1 MRSKSKFRS
10 GGKLM
15 KTESF
20 GTTAGGVK
28 ATLYTL
34 ENKNHTVVK
43 VTDLGATL
51 VSVLYADKEGKLCDM
66 VLGYDDAGAYEKG
79 TSYFGATIGRN
90 GNRIKGARATIDGK
104 EWVIE
109 ANEGENSLH
118 SGSNGFHH
126 LMWEMKENGNNFVSF
141 YHYSPQEEQGF
152 PGNMHITVTYTL
164 DDEDTIHIAYDA
176 KADADTVMNF
186 TNHSYFNLA
195 GHDSGVMEDQKLQIM
210 ADAYTPVVDSHAI
223 PTGEI
228 VPVAGTP
235 MDFTTMKPIGQDIR
249 EDFDQ
254 LKYTGGYDHNYV
266 LSDKPGTMRQMAKAE
281 CVASGIAMDAYTDC
295 CGVQFYAGNFIGTQT
310 GKGGVTY
317 GDRHGFCLESQF
329 YPNAVNEKNFPS
341 PVVPA
346 NTEYHSE
353 TKYHFYHM

>member
-1 MRSKSKFRS
+1 
-10 GGKLM
+10 M
-15 KTESF
+15 KTEAF
-20 GTTAGGVK
+20 GSIQSGKK
-28 ATLYTL
+28 ATLYIL

-43 VTDLGATL
+43 VTDFGATL
-51 VSVLYADKEGKLCDM
+51 VSVLFADKDGVMKDM
-66 VLGYDDAGAYEKG
+66 VLGYDDATSYEKG
-79 TSYFGATIGRN
+79 TSCFGATIGRN
-90 GNRIKGARATIDGK
+90 GNRIKDARFTIDGK

-109 ANEGENSLH
+109 ANENGNSLH
-118 SGSNGFHH
+118 SGKNGFNH
-126 LMWEMKENGNNFVSF
+126 LMWEMKESGDNYVTF

-152 PGNMHITVTYTL
+152 PGNMHVTVTYTL
-164 DDEDTIHIAYDA
+164 DDEDTVHITYHA

-195 GHDSGVMEDQKLQIM
+195 GHDSGVMLDQKLQLF
-210 ADAYTPVVDSHAI
+210 ADAYTPDEDSHSI

-228 VPVAGTP
+228 APVAGTP
-235 MDFTTMKPIGQDIR
+235 MDFTTMKPIGQDINA
-249 EDFDQ
+249 DFEQ
-254 LKYTGGYDHNYV
+254 LHFTGGYDHNYV

-281 CVASGIAMDAYTDC
+281 CDASGIAMDAYTEC
-295 CGVQFYAGNFIGTQT
+295 CGVQLYAGNFIGTQT

-346 NTEYHSE
+346 DTEYHSE
-353 TKYHFYHM
+353 TKYHFYHI

>member
-1 MRSKSKFRS
+1 
-10 GGKLM
+10 M
-15 KTESF
+15 KTEAF
-20 GTTAGGVK
+20 GSIQSGKK
-28 ATLYTL
+28 ATLYIL

-43 VTDLGATL
+43 VTDFGATL
-51 VSVLYADKEGKLCDM
+51 VSVLFADKEGVMKDM
-66 VLGYDDAGAYEKG
+66 VLGYDDAASYEKG
-79 TSYFGATIGRN
+79 TSCFGATIGRN
-90 GNRIKGARATIDGK
+90 GNRIKDARFTIDGK

-109 ANEGENSLH
+109 ANENNNSLH
-118 SGSNGFHH
+118 SGKNGFNH
-126 LMWEMKENGNNFVSF
+126 LMWEMKESGDNYVTF

-152 PGNMHITVTYTL
+152 PGNMHVTVTYTL
-164 DDEDTIHIAYDA
+164 DDEDTVHITYHA

-195 GHDSGVMEDQKLQIM
+195 GHDSGVMLDQKLQLF
-210 ADAYTPVVDSHAI
+210 ADAYTPDEDSHSI

-228 VPVAGTP
+228 APVAGTP
-235 MDFTTMKPIGQDIR
+235 MDFTTMKPIGQDINA
-249 EDFDQ
+249 DFEQ
-254 LKYTGGYDHNYV
+254 LHFTGGYDHNYV

-281 CVASGIAMDAYTDC
+281 CDASGIAMDAYTEC
-295 CGVQFYAGNFIGTQT
+295 CGVQLYAGNFIGTQT
-310 GKGGVTY
+310 GKGGATY

-353 TKYHFYHM
+353 TKYHFYHI

>member
-1 MRSKSKFRS
+1 
-10 GGKLM
+10 M
-15 KTESF
+15 KTEAF
-20 GTTAGGVK
+20 GSIQSGKK
-28 ATLYTL
+28 ATLYIL

-43 VTDLGATL
+43 VTDFGATL
-51 VSVLYADKEGKLCDM
+51 VSVLFADKDGVMKDM
-66 VLGYDDAGAYEKG
+66 VLGYDDAASYEKG
-79 TSYFGATIGRN
+79 TSCFGATIGRN
-90 GNRIKGARATIDGK
+90 GNRIKDARFTIDGK

-109 ANEGENSLH
+109 ANENGNSLH
-118 SGSNGFHH
+118 SGKNGFNH
-126 LMWEMKENGNNFVSF
+126 LMWEMKESGDNYVTF

-152 PGNMHITVTYTL
+152 PGNMHVTVTYTL
-164 DDEDTIHIAYDA
+164 DDEDTVHITYNA

-195 GHDSGVMEDQKLQIM
+195 GHDSGVMLDQKLQLF
-210 ADAYTPVVDSHAI
+210 ADAYTPDEDSHSI

-228 VPVAGTP
+228 APVAGTP
-235 MDFTTMKPIGQDIR
+235 MDFTAMKPIGQDINA
-249 EDFDQ
+249 DFEQ
-254 LKYTGGYDHNYV
+254 LHFTGGYDHNYV

-281 CVASGIAMDAYTDC
+281 CDASGIAMDAYTEC
-295 CGVQFYAGNFIGTQT
+295 CGVQLYAGNFIGTQT

-353 TKYHFYHM
+353 TKYRFYHI

>member
-1 MRSKSKFRS
+1 
-10 GGKLM
+10 M
-15 KTESF
+15 KTEAF
-20 GTTAGGVK
+20 GSIQSGKK
-28 ATLYTL
+28 ATLYIL

-43 VTDLGATL
+43 VTDFGATL
-51 VSVLYADKEGKLCDM
+51 VSVLFADKDGVMKDM
-66 VLGYDDAGAYEKG
+66 VLGYDDAASYEKG
-79 TSYFGATIGRN
+79 TSCFGATIGRN
-90 GNRIKGARATIDGK
+90 GNRIKDARFTIDGK

-109 ANEGENSLH
+109 ANENNNSLH
-118 SGSNGFHH
+118 SGKNGFNH
-126 LMWEMKENGNNFVSF
+126 LMWEMKESGDNYVTF

-152 PGNMHITVTYTL
+152 PGNMHVTVTYTL
-164 DDEDTIHIAYDA
+164 DDEDTVHITYHA

-195 GHDSGVMEDQKLQIM
+195 GHDSGVMLDQKLQLF
-210 ADAYTPVVDSHAI
+210 ADAYTPDEDSHSI

-228 VPVAGTP
+228 ASVAGTP
-235 MDFTTMKPIGQDIR
+235 MDFTTMKPIGQDINA
-249 EDFDQ
+249 DFEQ
-254 LKYTGGYDHNYV
+254 LHFTGGYDHNYV

-281 CVASGIAMDAYTDC
+281 CDASGIAMDAYTEC

-310 GKGGVTY
+310 GKSGVTY

-353 TKYHFYHM
+353 TKYHFYHI

>member
-1 MRSKSKFRS
+1 
-10 GGKLM
+10 M
-15 KTESF
+15 KTEAF
-20 GTTAGGVK
+20 GSIQSGKK
-28 ATLYTL
+28 ATLYIL

-43 VTDLGATL
+43 VTDFGATL
-51 VSVLYADKEGKLCDM
+51 VSVLFADKDGVMKDM
-66 VLGYDDAGAYEKG
+66 VLGYDDAASYEKG
-79 TSYFGATIGRN
+79 TSCFGATIGRN
-90 GNRIKGARATIDGK
+90 GNRIKDARFTIDGK

-109 ANEGENSLH
+109 ANENGNSLH
-118 SGSNGFHH
+118 SGKNGFNH
-126 LMWEMKENGNNFVSF
+126 LMWEMKESGDNYVTF

-152 PGNMHITVTYTL
+152 PGNMHVTVTYTL
-164 DDEDTIHIAYDA
+164 DDEDTVHITYHA

-195 GHDSGVMEDQKLQIM
+195 GHDSGVMLDQKLQLF
-210 ADAYTPVVDSHAI
+210 ADAYTPDEDSHSI

-228 VPVAGTP
+228 APVAGTP
-235 MDFTTMKPIGQDIR
+235 MDFTTMKPIGQDINA
-249 EDFDQ
+249 DFEQ
-254 LKYTGGYDHNYV
+254 LHFTGGYDHNYV
-266 LSDKPGTMRQMAKAE
+266 LSDKPGTMRQMAKVE
-281 CVASGIAMDAYTDC
+281 CDASGIAMDAYTEC
-295 CGVQFYAGNFIGTQT
+295 CGVQLYAGNFIGTQT

-353 TKYHFYHM
+353 TKYHFYHI

>member
-1 MRSKSKFRS
+1 
-10 GGKLM
+10 M
-15 KTESF
+15 KTEAF
-20 GTTAGGVK
+20 GSIQSGKK
-28 ATLYTL
+28 ATLYIL

-43 VTDLGATL
+43 VTDFGATL
-51 VSVLYADKEGKLCDM
+51 VSVLFADKDGVMKDM
-66 VLGYDDAGAYEKG
+66 VLGYDDAASYEKG
-79 TSYFGATIGRN
+79 TSCFGATIGRN
-90 GNRIKGARATIDGK
+90 GNRIKDARFTIDGK

-109 ANEGENSLH
+109 ANENGNSLH
-118 SGSNGFHH
+118 SGKNGFNH
-126 LMWEMKENGNNFVSF
+126 LMWEMKESGDNYVTF

-152 PGNMHITVTYTL
+152 PGNMHVTVTYTL
-164 DDEDTIHIAYDA
+164 DDEDTVHITYHA

-195 GHDSGVMEDQKLQIM
+195 GHDSGVMLDQKLQLF
-210 ADAYTPVVDSHAI
+210 ADAYTPDEDSHSI

-228 VPVAGTP
+228 APVAGTP
-235 MDFTTMKPIGQDIR
+235 MDFTTMKPIGQDIN
-249 EDFDQ
+249 EDFEQ
-254 LKYTGGYDHNYV
+254 LHFTGGYDHNYV

-281 CVASGIAMDAYTDC
+281 CDASGIAMDAYTEC
-295 CGVQFYAGNFIGTQT
+295 CGVQLYAGNFIGTQT

-341 PVVPA
+341 SVVPA

-353 TKYHFYHM
+353 TKYHFYHI

>member
-1 MRSKSKFRS
+1 
-10 GGKLM
+10 M
-15 KTESF
+15 KTEAF
-20 GTTAGGVK
+20 GSIQSGKK
-28 ATLYTL
+28 ATLYIL

-43 VTDLGATL
+43 VTDFGATL
-51 VSVLYADKEGKLCDM
+51 VSVLFADKDGVMKDM
-66 VLGYDDAGAYEKG
+66 VLGYDDAASYEKG
-79 TSYFGATIGRN
+79 TSCFGATIGRN
-90 GNRIKGARATIDGK
+90 GNRIKDARFTIDGK

-109 ANEGENSLH
+109 ANENGNSLH
-118 SGSNGFHH
+118 SGKNGFNH
-126 LMWEMKENGNNFVSF
+126 LMWEMKESGDNYVTF

-152 PGNMHITVTYTL
+152 PGNMHVTVTYTL
-164 DDEDTIHIAYDA
+164 DDEDTVHITYHA

-195 GHDSGVMEDQKLQIM
+195 GHDSGVMLDQKLQLF
-210 ADAYTPVVDSHAI
+210 ADAYTPDEDSHSI

-228 VPVAGTP
+228 APVAGTP
-235 MDFTTMKPIGQDIR
+235 MDFTTMKPIGQDINA
-249 EDFDQ
+249 DFEQ
-254 LKYTGGYDHNYV
+254 LHFTGGYDHNYV

-281 CVASGIAMDAYTDC
+281 CDASGIAMDAYTEC
-295 CGVQFYAGNFIGTQT
+295 CGVQLYAGNFIGTQI

-353 TKYHFYHM
+353 TKYHFYHI

>member
-1 MRSKSKFRS
+1 
-10 GGKLM
+10 M
-15 KTESF
+15 KTEAF
-20 GTTAGGVK
+20 GSIQSGKK
-28 ATLYTL
+28 ATLYIL

-43 VTDLGATL
+43 VTDFGATL
-51 VSVLYADKEGKLCDM
+51 VSVLFADKDGVMKDM
-66 VLGYDDAGAYEKG
+66 VLGYDDAASYEKG
-79 TSYFGATIGRN
+79 TSCFGATIGRN
-90 GNRIKGARATIDGK
+90 GNRIKDAHFTIDGK

-109 ANEGENSLH
+109 ANENGNSLH
-118 SGSNGFHH
+118 SGKNGFNH
-126 LMWEMKENGNNFVSF
+126 LMWEMKESGDNYVTF

-152 PGNMHITVTYTL
+152 PGNMHVTVTYTL
-164 DDEDTIHIAYDA
+164 DDEDTVHITYHA

-195 GHDSGVMEDQKLQIM
+195 GHDSGVMLDQKLQLF
-210 ADAYTPVVDSHAI
+210 ADAYTPDEDSHSI

-228 VPVAGTP
+228 APVAGTP
-235 MDFTTMKPIGQDIR
+235 MDFTTMKPIGQDIN
-249 EDFDQ
+249 EDFEQ
-254 LKYTGGYDHNYV
+254 LHFTGGYDHNYV

-281 CVASGIAMDAYTDC
+281 CDASGIAMDAYTEC
-295 CGVQFYAGNFIGTQT
+295 CGVQLYAGNFIGIQT

-353 TKYHFYHM
+353 TKYHFYHI

>member
-1 MRSKSKFRS
+1 
-10 GGKLM
+10 M
-15 KTESF
+15 KTEAF
-20 GTTAGGVK
+20 GSIQSGKK
-28 ATLYTL
+28 ATLYIL

-43 VTDLGATL
+43 VTDFGATL
-51 VSVLYADKEGKLCDM
+51 VSVLFADKDGVMKDM
-66 VLGYDDAGAYEKG
+66 VLGYDDAASYEKG
-79 TSYFGATIGRN
+79 TSCFGATIGRN
-90 GNRIKGARATIDGK
+90 GNRIKGARFTIDGK

-109 ANEGENSLH
+109 ANENNNSLH
-118 SGSNGFHH
+118 SGKNGFNH
-126 LMWEMKENGNNFVSF
+126 LMWEMKESGDNYVTF

-152 PGNMHITVTYTL
+152 PGNMHVTVTYTL
-164 DDEDTIHIAYDA
+164 DDEDTVHITYHA

-195 GHDSGVMEDQKLQIM
+195 GHDSGVMLDQKLQLF
-210 ADAYTPVVDSHAI
+210 ADAYTPDEDSHSI

-228 VPVAGTP
+228 APVAGTP
-235 MDFTTMKPIGQDIR
+235 MDFTTMKPIGQDINA
-249 EDFDQ
+249 DFEQ
-254 LKYTGGYDHNYV
+254 LHFTGGHDHNYV

-281 CVASGIAMDAYTDC
+281 CDASGIAMDAYTEC
-295 CGVQFYAGNFIGTQT
+295 CGVQLYAGNFIGTQT

-353 TKYHFYHM
+353 TKYHFYHI

>member
-1 MRSKSKFRS
+1 
-10 GGKLM
+10 M
-15 KTESF
+15 KTEAF
-20 GTTAGGVK
+20 GSIQSGKK
-28 ATLYTL
+28 ATLYIL

-43 VTDLGATL
+43 VTDFGATL
-51 VSVLYADKEGKLCDM
+51 VSVLFTDKDGVMKDM
-66 VLGYDDAGAYEKG
+66 VLGYDDAASYEKG
-79 TSYFGATIGRN
+79 TSCFGATIGRN
-90 GNRIKGARATIDGK
+90 GNRIKDARFTIDGK

-109 ANEGENSLH
+109 ANENNNSLH
-118 SGSNGFHH
+118 SGKNGFNH
-126 LMWEMKENGNNFVSF
+126 LMWEMKESGDNYVTF

-152 PGNMHITVTYTL
+152 PGNMHVTVTYTL
-164 DDEDTIHIAYDA
+164 DDEDTVHITYNA

-195 GHDSGVMEDQKLQIM
+195 GHDSGVMLDQKLQLF
-210 ADAYTPVVDSHAI
+210 ADAYTPDEDSHSI

-228 VPVAGTP
+228 APVAGTP
-235 MDFTTMKPIGQDIR
+235 MDFTTMKPIGQDINA
-249 EDFDQ
+249 DFEQ
-254 LKYTGGYDHNYV
+254 LHFTGGYDHNYV

-281 CVASGIAMDAYTDC
+281 CDASGIAMDAYTEC
-295 CGVQFYAGNFIGTQT
+295 CGVQLYAGNFIGTQT

-346 NTEYHSE
+346 DTEYHSE
-353 TKYHFYHM
+353 TKYHFYHI

>member
-1 MRSKSKFRS
+1 
-10 GGKLM
+10 M
-15 KTESF
+15 KTEAF
-20 GTTAGGVK
+20 GSIQSGKK
-28 ATLYTL
+28 ATLYIL

-43 VTDLGATL
+43 VTDFGATL
-51 VSVLYADKEGKLCDM
+51 VSVLFADKDGVMKDM
-66 VLGYDDAGAYEKG
+66 VLGYDDAASYEKG
-79 TSYFGATIGRN
+79 TSCFGATIGRN
-90 GNRIKGARATIDGK
+90 GNRIKDARFTIDGK

-109 ANEGENSLH
+109 ANENNNSLH
-118 SGSNGFHH
+118 SGKNGFNH
-126 LMWEMKENGNNFVSF
+126 LMWEMKESGDNYVTF

-152 PGNMHITVTYTL
+152 PGNMHVTVTYTL
-164 DDEDTIHIAYDA
+164 DDEDTVHITYHA

-195 GHDSGVMEDQKLQIM
+195 GHDSGVMLDQQLQLF
-210 ADAYTPVVDSHAI
+210 ADAYTPDEDSHSI

-228 VPVAGTP
+228 ASVAGTP
-235 MDFTTMKPIGQDIR
+235 MDFTTMKPIGQDINA
-249 EDFDQ
+249 DFEQ
-254 LKYTGGYDHNYV
+254 LHFTGGYDHNYV

-281 CVASGIAMDAYTDC
+281 CDASGIAMDAYTEC
-295 CGVQFYAGNFIGTQT
+295 CGVQLYAGNFIGTQT

-353 TKYHFYHM
+353 TKYHFYHI

>member
-1 MRSKSKFRS
+1 
-10 GGKLM
+10 M
-15 KTESF
+15 KTEAF
-20 GTTAGGVK
+20 GSIQSGKK
-28 ATLYTL
+28 ATLYIL

-43 VTDLGATL
+43 VTDFGATL
-51 VSVLYADKEGKLCDM
+51 VSVLFADKDGVMKDM
-66 VLGYDDAGAYEKG
+66 VLGYDDAASYEKG
-79 TSYFGATIGRN
+79 TSCFGATIGRN
-90 GNRIKGARATIDGK
+90 GNRIKDARFTIDDK

-109 ANEGENSLH
+109 ANENGNSLH
-118 SGSNGFHH
+118 SGKNGFNH
-126 LMWEMKENGNNFVSF
+126 LMWEMKESGDNYVTF

-152 PGNMHITVTYTL
+152 PGNMHVTVTYTL
-164 DDEDTIHIAYDA
+164 DDEDTVHITYHA

-195 GHDSGVMEDQKLQIM
+195 GHDSGVMLDQKLQLF
-210 ADAYTPVVDSHAI
+210 ADAYTPDEDSHSI

-228 VPVAGTP
+228 APVAGTP
-235 MDFTTMKPIGQDIR
+235 MDFTTMKPIGQDINA
-249 EDFDQ
+249 DFEQ
-254 LKYTGGYDHNYV
+254 LHFTGGYDHNYV

-281 CVASGIAMDAYTDC
+281 CDASGIAMDAYTEC
-295 CGVQFYAGNFIGTQT
+295 CGVQLYAGNFIGTQI

-353 TKYHFYHM
+353 TKYHFYHI

>member
-1 MRSKSKFRS
+1 
-10 GGKLM
+10 M
-15 KTESF
+15 KTEAF
-20 GTTAGGVK
+20 GSIQSGKK
-28 ATLYTL
+28 ATLYIL

-43 VTDLGATL
+43 VTDFGATL
-51 VSVLYADKEGKLCDM
+51 VSVLFADKDGVMKDM
-66 VLGYDDAGAYEKG
+66 ALGYDDAASYEKG
-79 TSYFGATIGRN
+79 TSCFGATIGRN
-90 GNRIKGARATIDGK
+90 GNRIKGARFTIDGK

-109 ANEGENSLH
+109 ANENNNSLH
-118 SGSNGFHH
+118 SGKNGFNH
-126 LMWEMKENGNNFVSF
+126 LMWEMKESGDNYVTF

-152 PGNMHITVTYTL
+152 PGNMHVTVTYTL
-164 DDEDTIHIAYDA
+164 DDEDTVHITYHA

-195 GHDSGVMEDQKLQIM
+195 GHDSGVMLDQKLQLF
-210 ADAYTPVVDSHAI
+210 ADAYTPDEDSHSI

-228 VPVAGTP
+228 APVAGTP
-235 MDFTTMKPIGQDIR
+235 MDFTTMKPIGQDINA
-249 EDFDQ
+249 DFEQ
-254 LKYTGGYDHNYV
+254 LHFTGGYDHNYV

-281 CVASGIAMDAYTDC
+281 CDASGIAMDAYTEC
-295 CGVQFYAGNFIGTQT
+295 CGVQLYAGNFIGTQT

-353 TKYHFYHM
+353 TKYHFYHI

>member
-1 MRSKSKFRS
+1 
-10 GGKLM
+10 M
-15 KTESF
+15 KTVAF
-20 GTTAGGVK
+20 GSIQSGKK
-28 ATLYTL
+28 ATLYIL

-43 VTDLGATL
+43 VTDFGATL
-51 VSVLYADKEGKLCDM
+51 VSVLFADKDGVMKDM
-66 VLGYDDAGAYEKG
+66 VLGYDDAASYEKG
-79 TSYFGATIGRN
+79 TSCFGATIGRN
-90 GNRIKGARATIDGK
+90 GNRIKDARFTIDGK

-109 ANEGENSLH
+109 ANENNNSLH
-118 SGSNGFHH
+118 SGKNGFNH
-126 LMWEMKENGNNFVSF
+126 LMWEMKESGDNYVTF

-152 PGNMHITVTYTL
+152 PGNMHVTVTYTL
-164 DDEDTIHIAYDA
+164 DDEDTVHITYHA

-195 GHDSGVMEDQKLQIM
+195 GHDSGVMLDQKLQLF
-210 ADAYTPVVDSHAI
+210 ADAYTPDEDSHSI

-228 VPVAGTP
+228 APVAGTP
-235 MDFTTMKPIGQDIR
+235 MDFTTMKPIGQDINA
-249 EDFDQ
+249 DFEQ
-254 LKYTGGYDHNYV
+254 LHFTGGYDHNYV

-281 CVASGIAMDAYTDC
+281 CDASGIAMDAYTEC
-295 CGVQFYAGNFIGTQT
+295 CGVQLYAGNFIGTQT

-353 TKYHFYHM
+353 TKYHFYHI

>member
-1 MRSKSKFRS
+1 
-10 GGKLM
+10 M
-15 KTESF
+15 KTEAF
-20 GTTAGGVK
+20 GSIQSGKK
-28 ATLYTL
+28 ATLYIL

-43 VTDLGATL
+43 VTDFGATL
-51 VSVLYADKEGKLCDM
+51 VSVLFADKDGVMKDM
-66 VLGYDDAGAYEKG
+66 VLGYDDAASYEKG
-79 TSYFGATIGRN
+79 TSCFGATIGRN
-90 GNRIKGARATIDGK
+90 GNRIKGARFTIDGK

-109 ANEGENSLH
+109 ANENNNSLH
-118 SGSNGFHH
+118 SGKNGFNH
-126 LMWEMKENGNNFVSF
+126 LMWEMKESGDNYVTF

-152 PGNMHITVTYTL
+152 PGNMHVTVTYTL
-164 DDEDTIHIAYDA
+164 DAEDTVHITYHA

-195 GHDSGVMEDQKLQIM
+195 GHDSGVMLDQKLQLF
-210 ADAYTPVVDSHAI
+210 ADAYTPDEDSHSI

-228 VPVAGTP
+228 APVAGTP
-235 MDFTTMKPIGQDIR
+235 MDFTTMKPIGQDINA
-249 EDFDQ
+249 DFEQ
-254 LKYTGGYDHNYV
+254 LHFTGGYDHNYV

-281 CVASGIAMDAYTDC
+281 CDASGIAMDAYTEC
-295 CGVQFYAGNFIGTQT
+295 CGVQLYAGNFIGTQT

-353 TKYHFYHM
+353 TKYHFYHI

>member
-1 MRSKSKFRS
+1 
-10 GGKLM
+10 M
-15 KTESF
+15 KTEAF
-20 GTTAGGVK
+20 GSIQSGKK
-28 ATLYTL
+28 ATLYIL

-43 VTDLGATL
+43 VTDFGATL
-51 VSVLYADKEGKLCDM
+51 VSVLFADKDGVMKDM
-66 VLGYDDAGAYEKG
+66 VLGYDDAASYEKG
-79 TSYFGATIGRN
+79 TSCFGATIGRN
-90 GNRIKGARATIDGK
+90 GNRIKGARFTIDGK

-109 ANEGENSLH
+109 ANENNNSLH
-118 SGSNGFHH
+118 SGKNGFNH
-126 LMWEMKENGNNFVSF
+126 LMWEMKESGDNYVTF

-152 PGNMHITVTYTL
+152 PGNMHVTVTYTL
-164 DDEDTIHIAYDA
+164 DDEDTVHITYHA

-195 GHDSGVMEDQKLQIM
+195 GHDSGVMLDQKLQLF
-210 ADAYTPVVDSHAI
+210 ADAYTPDEDSHSI

-228 VPVAGTP
+228 APVAGTP
-235 MDFTTMKPIGQDIR
+235 MDFTTMKSIGQDINA
-249 EDFDQ
+249 DFEQ
-254 LKYTGGYDHNYV
+254 LHFTGGYDHNYV

-281 CVASGIAMDAYTDC
+281 CDASGIAMDAYTEC
-295 CGVQFYAGNFIGTQT
+295 CGVQLYAGNFIGTQT

-353 TKYHFYHM
+353 TKYHFYHI

>member
-1 MRSKSKFRS
+1 
-10 GGKLM
+10 M
-15 KTESF
+15 KTEAF
-20 GTTAGGVK
+20 GSIQSGKK
-28 ATLYTL
+28 ATLYIL

-43 VTDLGATL
+43 VTDFGATL
-51 VSVLYADKEGKLCDM
+51 VSVLFADKDGVMKDM
-66 VLGYDDAGAYEKG
+66 VLGYDDAASYEKG
-79 TSYFGATIGRN
+79 TSCFGATIGRN
-90 GNRIKGARATIDGK
+90 GNRIKDARFTIDGK

-109 ANEGENSLH
+109 ANENNNSLH
-118 SGSNGFHH
+118 SGKNGFNH
-126 LMWEMKENGNNFVSF
+126 LMWEMKESGDNYVTF

-152 PGNMHITVTYTL
+152 PGNMHVTVTYTL
-164 DDEDTIHIAYDA
+164 DDEDTVHITYHA

-195 GHDSGVMEDQKLQIM
+195 GHDSGVMLDQKLKLF
-210 ADAYTPVVDSHAI
+210 ADAYTPDEDSHSI

-228 VPVAGTP
+228 APVAGTP
-235 MDFTTMKPIGQDIR
+235 MDFTTMKPIGQDINA
-249 EDFDQ
+249 DFEQ
-254 LKYTGGYDHNYV
+254 LHFTGGYDHNYV

-281 CVASGIAMDAYTDC
+281 CDASGIAMDAYTEC
-295 CGVQFYAGNFIGTQT
+295 CGVQLYAGNFIGTQT

-353 TKYHFYHM
+353 TKYHFYHI

>member
-1 MRSKSKFRS
+1 
-10 GGKLM
+10 M
-15 KTESF
+15 KTEAF
-20 GTTAGGVK
+20 GSIQSGKK
-28 ATLYTL
+28 ATLYIL

-43 VTDLGATL
+43 VTDFGATL
-51 VSVLYADKEGKLCDM
+51 VSVLFADKDGVMKDM
-66 VLGYDDAGAYEKG
+66 VLGYDDAASYEKG
-79 TSYFGATIGRN
+79 TSCFGATIGRN
-90 GNRIKGARATIDGK
+90 GNRIKDARFTINGK

-109 ANEGENSLH
+109 ANENNNSLH
-118 SGSNGFHH
+118 SGKNGFNH
-126 LMWEMKENGNNFVSF
+126 LMWEMKESGDNYVTF

-152 PGNMHITVTYTL
+152 PGNMHVTVTYTL
-164 DDEDTIHIAYDA
+164 DDEDTVHITYNA

-195 GHDSGVMEDQKLQIM
+195 GNDSGVMLDQKLQLF
-210 ADAYTPVVDSHAI
+210 ADAYTPDEDSHSI

-228 VPVAGTP
+228 APVAGTP
-235 MDFTTMKPIGQDIR
+235 MDFTTMKPIGQDINA
-249 EDFDQ
+249 DFEQ
-254 LKYTGGYDHNYV
+254 LHFTGGYDHNYV

-281 CVASGIAMDAYTDC
+281 CDASGIAMDAYTEC
-295 CGVQFYAGNFIGTQT
+295 CGVQLYAGNFIGTQT

-341 PVVPA
+341 PVVSA

-353 TKYHFYHM
+353 TKYHFYHI

>member
-1 MRSKSKFRS
+1 
-10 GGKLM
+10 M
-15 KTESF
+15 KTEAF
-20 GTTAGGVK
+20 GSIQSGKK
-28 ATLYTL
+28 ATLYIL

-43 VTDLGATL
+43 VTDFGATL
-51 VSVLYADKEGKLCDM
+51 VSVLFADKDGVMKDM
-66 VLGYDDAGAYEKG
+66 VLGYDDAASYEKG
-79 TSYFGATIGRN
+79 TSCFGATIGRN
-90 GNRIKGARATIDGK
+90 GNRIKDARFTIDGK

-109 ANEGENSLH
+109 ANENNNSLH
-118 SGSNGFHH
+118 SGKNGFNH
-126 LMWEMKENGNNFVSF
+126 LMWEMKESGDNYVTF

-152 PGNMHITVTYTL
+152 PGNMHVTVTYTL
-164 DDEDTIHIAYDA
+164 DDEDTVHITYHA

-195 GHDSGVMEDQKLQIM
+195 GHDSGVMLDQKLQLF
-210 ADAYTPVVDSHAI
+210 ADAYTPDEDSHSI

-228 VPVAGTP
+228 APVAGTP
-235 MDFTTMKPIGQDIR
+235 MDFTTMKPIGQDINA
-249 EDFDQ
+249 DFEQ
-254 LKYTGGYDHNYV
+254 LHFTGGYDHNYV

-281 CVASGIAMDAYTDC
+281 CDASGIAMDAYTEC
-295 CGVQFYAGNFIGTQT
+295 CGVQLYAGNFIGTQI

-353 TKYHFYHM
+353 TKYHFYHI

>member
-1 MRSKSKFRS
+1 
-10 GGKLM
+10 M
-15 KTESF
+15 KTEAF
-20 GTTAGGVK
+20 GSIQSGKK
-28 ATLYTL
+28 ATLYIL

-43 VTDLGATL
+43 VTDFGATL
-51 VSVLYADKEGKLCDM
+51 VSVLFADKDGVMKDM
-66 VLGYDDAGAYEKG
+66 VLGYDDAASYEKG
-79 TSYFGATIGRN
+79 TSCFGATIGRN
-90 GNRIKGARATIDGK
+90 GNRIKGARFTIDGK

-109 ANEGENSLH
+109 ANENNNSLH
-118 SGSNGFHH
+118 SGKNGFNH
-126 LMWEMKENGNNFVSF
+126 LMWEMKESGDNYVTF

-152 PGNMHITVTYTL
+152 PGNMHVTVTYTL
-164 DDEDTIHIAYDA
+164 DDEDTVHITYHA

-195 GHDSGVMEDQKLQIM
+195 GHDSGVMLDQKLQLF
-210 ADAYTPVVDSHAI
+210 ADAYTPDEDSHSI

-228 VPVAGTP
+228 APVAGTP
-235 MDFTTMKPIGQDIR
+235 MDFTMMKPIGQDINA
-249 EDFDQ
+249 DFEQ
-254 LKYTGGYDHNYV
+254 LHFTGGYDHNYV

-281 CVASGIAMDAYTDC
+281 CDASGIAMDAYTEC
-295 CGVQFYAGNFIGTQT
+295 CGVQLYAGNFIGTQT

-353 TKYHFYHM
+353 TKYHFYHI

>member
-1 MRSKSKFRS
+1 
-10 GGKLM
+10 M
-15 KTESF
+15 KTEAF
-20 GTTAGGVK
+20 GSIQSGKK
-28 ATLYTL
+28 ATLYIL

-43 VTDLGATL
+43 VTDFGATL
-51 VSVLYADKEGKLCDM
+51 VSVLFADKDGVMKDM
-66 VLGYDDAGAYEKG
+66 VLGYDDAASYEKG
-79 TSYFGATIGRN
+79 TSCFGATIGRN
-90 GNRIKGARATIDGK
+90 GNRIKDARFTIDGK

-109 ANEGENSLH
+109 ANENNNSLH
-118 SGSNGFHH
+118 SGKNGFNH
-126 LMWEMKENGNNFVSF
+126 LMWEMKESGDNYVTF

-152 PGNMHITVTYTL
+152 PGNMHVTVTYTL
-164 DDEDTIHIAYDA
+164 DDEDTVHITYHA

-195 GHDSGVMEDQKLQIM
+195 GHDSGVMLDQKLQLF
-210 ADAYTPVVDSHAI
+210 ADAYTPDEDSHSI

-228 VPVAGTP
+228 APVAGTP
-235 MDFTTMKPIGQDIR
+235 MDFTTMKPIGQDINA
-249 EDFDQ
+249 DFEQ
-254 LKYTGGYDHNYV
+254 LHFTGGYDHNYV

-281 CVASGIAMDAYTDC
+281 CDASGIAMEAYTEC
-295 CGVQFYAGNFIGTQT
+295 CGVQLYAGNFIGTQT

-353 TKYHFYHM
+353 TKYHFYHI

>member
-1 MRSKSKFRS
+1 
-10 GGKLM
+10 M
-15 KTESF
+15 KTEAF
-20 GTTAGGVK
+20 GSIQSGKK
-28 ATLYTL
+28 ATLYIL

-43 VTDLGATL
+43 VTDFGATL
-51 VSVLYADKEGKLCDM
+51 VSVLFADKDGVMKDM
-66 VLGYDDAGAYEKG
+66 VLGYDDAASYEKG
-79 TSYFGATIGRN
+79 TSCFGATIGRN
-90 GNRIKGARATIDGK
+90 GNRIKDARFTIDGK

-109 ANEGENSLH
+109 ANENGNSLH
-118 SGSNGFHH
+118 SGKNGFNH
-126 LMWEMKENGNNFVSF
+126 LMWEMKESGDNYVTF

-152 PGNMHITVTYTL
+152 PGNMHVTVTYTL
-164 DDEDTIHIAYDA
+164 DDEDTVHITYHA

-195 GHDSGVMEDQKLQIM
+195 GHDSGVMLDQKLQLF
-210 ADAYTPVVDSHAI
+210 ADAYTPDEDSHSI

-228 VPVAGTP
+228 APVAGTP
-235 MDFTTMKPIGQDIR
+235 MDFTTMKPIGQDINA
-249 EDFDQ
+249 DFEQ
-254 LKYTGGYDHNYV
+254 LHFTGGYDHNYV

-281 CVASGIAMDAYTDC
+281 CDASGIAMDAYTEC
-295 CGVQFYAGNFIGTQT
+295 CGVQLYAGNFIGTQT

-317 GDRHGFCLESQF
+317 GNRHGFCLESQF

-353 TKYHFYHM
+353 TKYHFYHI

>member
-1 MRSKSKFRS
+1 
-10 GGKLM
+10 M
-15 KTESF
+15 KTEAF
-20 GTTAGGVK
+20 GSIQSGKK
-28 ATLYTL
+28 ATLYIL

-43 VTDLGATL
+43 VTDFGARL
-51 VSVLYADKEGKLCDM
+51 VSVLFADKDGVMKDM
-66 VLGYDDAGAYEKG
+66 VLGYDDAASYEKG
-79 TSYFGATIGRN
+79 TSCFGATIGRN
-90 GNRIKGARATIDGK
+90 GNRIKGARFTIDGK

-109 ANEGENSLH
+109 ANENNNSLH
-118 SGSNGFHH
+118 SGKNGFNH
-126 LMWEMKENGNNFVSF
+126 LMWEMKESGDNYVTF

-152 PGNMHITVTYTL
+152 PGNMHVTVTYTL
-164 DDEDTIHIAYDA
+164 DDEDTVHITYHA

-195 GHDSGVMEDQKLQIM
+195 GHDSGVMLDQKLQLF
-210 ADAYTPVVDSHAI
+210 ADAYTPDEDSHSI

-228 VPVAGTP
+228 APVAGTP
-235 MDFTTMKPIGQDIR
+235 MDFTTMKPIGQDINA
-249 EDFDQ
+249 DFEQ
-254 LKYTGGYDHNYV
+254 LHFTGGYDHNYV

-281 CVASGIAMDAYTDC
+281 CDASGIAMDAYTEC
-295 CGVQFYAGNFIGTQT
+295 CGVQLYAGNFIGTQT

-353 TKYHFYHM
+353 TKYHFYHI

>member
-1 MRSKSKFRS
+1 
-10 GGKLM
+10 M
-15 KTESF
+15 KTEAF
-20 GTTAGGVK
+20 GSIQSGKK
-28 ATLYTL
+28 ATLYIL

-43 VTDLGATL
+43 VTDFGATL
-51 VSVLYADKEGKLCDM
+51 VSVLFADKDGVMKDM
-66 VLGYDDAGAYEKG
+66 VLGYDDAASYEKG
-79 TSYFGATIGRN
+79 TSCFGATIGRN
-90 GNRIKGARATIDGK
+90 GNRIKDARFTIDGK

-109 ANEGENSLH
+109 ANENGNSLH
-118 SGSNGFHH
+118 SGKNGFNH
-126 LMWEMKENGNNFVSF
+126 LMWEMKESGDNYVTF

-152 PGNMHITVTYTL
+152 PGNMHVTVTYTL
-164 DDEDTIHIAYDA
+164 DDEDTVHITYHA

-195 GHDSGVMEDQKLQIM
+195 GHDSGVMLDQKLQLF
-210 ADAYTPVVDSHAI
+210 ADAYTPDEDSHSI

-228 VPVAGTP
+228 APVAGTP
-235 MDFTTMKPIGQDIR
+235 MDFTTMKPIGQDINA
-249 EDFDQ
+249 DFEQ
-254 LKYTGGYDHNYV
+254 LHFTSGYDHNYV

-281 CVASGIAMDAYTDC
+281 CDASGIAMDAYTEC
-295 CGVQFYAGNFIGTQT
+295 CGVQLYAGNFIGTQT

-353 TKYHFYHM
+353 TKYHFYHI

>member
-1 MRSKSKFRS
+1 
-10 GGKLM
+10 M
-15 KTESF
+15 KTEAF
-20 GTTAGGVK
+20 GSIQSGKK
-28 ATLYTL
+28 ATLYIL

-43 VTDLGATL
+43 VTDFGATL
-51 VSVLYADKEGKLCDM
+51 VSVLFADKDGVMKDM
-66 VLGYDDAGAYEKG
+66 VLGYDDAASYEKG
-79 TSYFGATIGRN
+79 TSCFGATIGRN
-90 GNRIKGARATIDGK
+90 GNRIKDARFTIDGK

-109 ANEGENSLH
+109 ANENNNSLH
-118 SGSNGFHH
+118 SGKNGFNH
-126 LMWEMKENGNNFVSF
+126 LMWEMKESGDNYVTF

-152 PGNMHITVTYTL
+152 PGNMHVTVTYTL
-164 DDEDTIHIAYDA
+164 DEEDTVHITYNA

-195 GHDSGVMEDQKLQIM
+195 GHNSGVMLDQKLQLF
-210 ADAYTPVVDSHAI
+210 ADAYTPDEDSHSI

-228 VPVAGTP
+228 APVAGTP
-235 MDFTTMKPIGQDIR
+235 MDFTTMKPIGQDINA
-249 EDFDQ
+249 DFEQ
-254 LKYTGGYDHNYV
+254 LHFTGGYDHNYV

-281 CVASGIAMDAYTDC
+281 CDASGIAMDAYTEC
-295 CGVQFYAGNFIGTQT
+295 CGVQLYAGNFIGTQT

-353 TKYHFYHM
+353 TKYHFYHI

>member
-1 MRSKSKFRS
+1 
-10 GGKLM
+10 M
-15 KTESF
+15 KTEAF
-20 GTTAGGVK
+20 GSIQSGKK
-28 ATLYTL
+28 ATLYIL
-34 ENKNHTVVK
+34 ENKNHMVVK
-43 VTDLGATL
+43 VTDFGATL
-51 VSVLYADKEGKLCDM
+51 VSVLFADKDGVMKDM
-66 VLGYDDAGAYEKG
+66 VLGYDDAASYEKG
-79 TSYFGATIGRN
+79 TSCFGATIGRN
-90 GNRIKGARATIDGK
+90 GNRIKDARFTIDGK

-109 ANEGENSLH
+109 ANENGNSLH
-118 SGSNGFHH
+118 SGKNGFNH
-126 LMWEMKENGNNFVSF
+126 LMWEMKESGDNYVTF

-152 PGNMHITVTYTL
+152 PGNMHVTVTYTL
-164 DDEDTIHIAYDA
+164 DDEDTVHITYHA

-195 GHDSGVMEDQKLQIM
+195 GHDSGVMLDQKLQLF
-210 ADAYTPVVDSHAI
+210 ADAYTPDEDSHSI

-228 VPVAGTP
+228 APVAGTP
-235 MDFTTMKPIGQDIR
+235 MDFTTMKPIGQDINA
-249 EDFDQ
+249 DFEQ
-254 LKYTGGYDHNYV
+254 LHFTGGYDHNYV

-281 CVASGIAMDAYTDC
+281 CDASGIAMDAYTEC
-295 CGVQFYAGNFIGTQT
+295 CGVQLYAGNFIGTQT

-353 TKYHFYHM
+353 TKYHFYHI

>member
-1 MRSKSKFRS
+1 
-10 GGKLM
+10 M
-15 KTESF
+15 KTEAF
-20 GTTAGGVK
+20 GSIQSGKK
-28 ATLYTL
+28 ATLYIL

-43 VTDLGATL
+43 VTDFGATL
-51 VSVLYADKEGKLCDM
+51 VSVLFADKEGVMKDM
-66 VLGYDDAGAYEKG
+66 VLGYDDAASYEKG
-79 TSYFGATIGRN
+79 TSCFGATIGRN
-90 GNRIKGARATIDGK
+90 GNRIKDARFTIDGK

-109 ANEGENSLH
+109 ANENNNSLH
-118 SGSNGFHH
+118 SGKNGFNH
-126 LMWEMKENGNNFVSF
+126 LMWEMKESGDNYVTF

-152 PGNMHITVTYTL
+152 PGNMHVTVTYTL
-164 DDEDTIHIAYDA
+164 DDEDTVHITYHA

-195 GHDSGVMEDQKLQIM
+195 GHDSGVMLDQKLQLF
-210 ADAYTPVVDSHAI
+210 ADAYTPDEDSHSI

-228 VPVAGTP
+228 APVAGTP
-235 MDFTTMKPIGQDIR
+235 MDFTTMKPIGQDINA
-249 EDFDQ
+249 DFEQ
-254 LKYTGGYDHNYV
+254 LHFTGGYDHNYV

-281 CVASGIAMDAYTDC
+281 CDASGIAMDAYTEC
-295 CGVQFYAGNFIGTQT
+295 CGVQLYAGNFIGTQT

-353 TKYHFYHM
+353 TKYHFYHI